1 LPSVS
6 KNQKPAEQNISFNS
20 ENEAIKLEGLLAR
33 QSGKKGI
40 VVTHPHPL
48 YGGDMYNPV
57 VDAIVG
63 VFQKKGYTT
72 LRFNFRGVG
81 RSQGKYDDGDGEQRD
96 VRAALAY
103 LKNRS
108 IEHLNLAGYSFG
120 AWVCYN
126 LAAAMPDVRNMVM
139 VSPPVGLID
148 FSPQIVTPYL
158 RLVITGSQDKEIAP
172 AHRIR
177 QLMPVWNPDAVLKIV
192 KGADHFYTGSF
203 STLESYLNDCEFKTV
218 TE

>member
-1 LPSVS
+1 MPGTSV
-6 KNQKPAEQNISFNS
+6 KQKPVEQNISFNS

-57 VDAIVG
+57 VEAIVG
-63 VFQKKGYTT
+63 AFQKKGFTT

-81 RSQGKYDDGDGEQRD
+81 RSQGKYDDGHGEQRD
-96 VRAALAY
+96 IRAALAY
-103 LKNRS
+103 LKNLN

-126 LAAAMPDVRNMVM
+126 LAAAMPDVMNMVM

-148 FSPQIVTPYL
+148 FSPPIPTPCL
-158 RLVITGSQDKEIAP
+158 RLVITGSQDNDIAP
-172 AHRIR
+172 THLIR
-177 QLMPVWNPDAVLKIV
+177 QLMPVWNPDATLKIV
-192 KGADHFYTGSF
+192 KGADHFYSGSF
-203 STLESYLNDCEFKTV
+203 SALESFISNCEFRNGD
-218 TE
+218 

>member
-1 LPSVS
+1 MSAKHKS
-6 KNQKPAEQNISFNS
+6 AEQKISFNS
-20 ENEAIKLEGLLAR
+20 ENETIKLEGLLAR

-57 VDAIVG
+57 VEAIAG
-63 VFQKKGYTT
+63 AFQKKGYTT

-81 RSQGKYDDGDGEQRD
+81 RSQGKYDDGHGEQRD

-103 LKNRS
+103 LKNLS

-126 LAAAMPDVRNMVM
+126 LAVAMPNVKNMVM
-139 VSPPVGLID
+139 VSPPVGFID
-148 FSPQIVTPYL
+148 FSPQIAIPIL
-158 RLVITGSQDKEIAP
+158 RSVITGSQDNDIAP

-177 QLMPVWNPDAVLKIV
+177 QLMSVWNPGATLKIV
-192 KGADHFYTGSF
+192 KDADHFYSGSF
-203 STLESYLNDCEFKTV
+203 SALESYLNDCEFRNGD
-218 TE
+218 

>member
-1 LPSVS
+1 MSAKHKS
-6 KNQKPAEQNISFNS
+6 AEQNISFNS
-20 ENEAIKLEGLLAR
+20 ENETIKLEGLLAR

-57 VDAIVG
+57 VEAIVRA
-63 VFQKKGYTT
+63 FQKKGYTT

-81 RSQGKYDDGDGEQRD
+81 RSQGKYDDGHGEQRD

-103 LKNRS
+103 LKNLS

-126 LAAAMPDVRNMVM
+126 LAAVMPGVKNMVM

-148 FSPQIVTPYL
+148 FSPQITIPCL
-158 RLVITGSQDKEIAP
+158 RLVITGSQDNDIAP

-177 QLMPVWNPDAVLKIV
+177 QLMPVWNPDATLKIV

-203 STLESYLNDCEFKTV
+203 SALESYLNDCEFRNGD
-218 TE
+218 

>member
-1 LPSVS
+1 V
-6 KNQKPAEQNISFNS
+6 EQNISFNS

-33 QSGKKGI
+33 QSSKKGI

-48 YGGDMYNPV
+48 YGGDMYNLV
-57 VDAIVG
+57 VEAIVIA
-63 VFQKKGYTT
+63 FQKKGYTT

-103 LKNRS
+103 LKNLS

-126 LAAAMPDVRNMVM
+126 LAPAMPDVRNMVM
-139 VSPPVGLID
+139 VSPPVGIID
-148 FSPQIVTPYL
+148 FSPQIATPCL
-158 RLVITGSQDKEIAP
+158 RLVITGSQDYDIGP

-177 QLMPVWNPDAVLKIV
+177 QLMPVWNPDAILKIV
-192 KGADHFYTGSF
+192 EGADHFYTGSF
-203 STLESYLNDCEFKTV
+203 STLESYLNDCEFRNGD
-218 TE
+218 